1 MKVALA
7 VRSSHSA
14 IGAAAQRPH
23 FLEVERG
30 KREMRTSSVNAS
42 CPNGKIKLRHCTMR
56 VKFHIVPDHHSVPLA
71 LRYQTPRALVARRGD
86 PLHLSALTICKNTE
100 CFEALEQLTRS

>member
-1 MKVALA
+1 MKGALT
-7 VRSSHSA
+7 VRSRNSA

-42 CPNGKIKLRHCTMR
+42 CPNGKIKLRHCTIR
-56 VKFHIVPDHHSVPLA
+56 VKFHIVPDYHSVPLT
-71 LRYQTPRALVARRGD
+71 LREQTPHELCASAR
-86 PLHLSALTICKNTE
+86 
-100 CFEALEQLTRS
+100 